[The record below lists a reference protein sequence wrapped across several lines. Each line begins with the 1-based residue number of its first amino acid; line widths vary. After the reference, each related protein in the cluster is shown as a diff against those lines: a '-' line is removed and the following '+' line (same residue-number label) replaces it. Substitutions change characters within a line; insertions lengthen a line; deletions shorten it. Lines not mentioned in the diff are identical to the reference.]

1 MPKLLGS
8 KPYPALVDVYKR
20 VRVQNP
26 VSGAFVYKWVYDDP
40 ETYRC
45 NFMSLKGHGEEF
57 GAAYTEADSVKL
69 EIDPQ
74 DARFVTLAMRFG
86 NLRMANDETQQYYSY
101 VGDRLQSEK
110 HASYYF
116 NIDAMNPQVDNNGRI
131 VCVEVY
137 GRLAQAA

>member
-8 KPYPALVDVYKR
+8 KPYPALVDVYLQR
-20 VRVQNP
+20 NVQDP
-26 VSGAFVYKWVYDDP
+26 VSGGVKSVWDYETP
-40 ETYRC
+40 STYRC

-57 GAAYTEADSVKL
+57 GAEYAESDSVKL
-69 EIDPQ
+69 EIDPE
-74 DARFVTLAMRFG
+74 DARFITLAMRFG

-101 VGDRLQSEK
+101 VGDRLKNEEY
-110 HASYYF
+110 ASYYF

-137 GRLAQAA
+137 GRLAAAS

>member
-8 KPYPALVDVYKR
+8 KPYPALVDVYP
-20 VRVQNP
+20 QEITQDP
-26 VSGAFVYKWVYDDP
+26 ISGTIIREWFYDDP
-40 ETYRC
+40 STYRC

-57 GAAYTEADSVKL
+57 GAEYAEADSVKL

-74 DARFVTLAMRFG
+74 DARFITLAMRFG

-101 VGDRLQSEK
+101 VGDRLKDEE

-137 GRLAQAA
+137 GRLAAAS